1 MPVFPAIRAALDPFQ
16 YMGFLKAQNNIIY
29 FYCKIHTLLKQDY
42 ILTAA
47 NCKDVLDRVRD
58 SINSHLT
65 QSIPISVVPTTTL
78 MVWSVEIKG

>member
-16 YMGFLKAQNNIIY
+16 YMGFLKARNNVIY
-29 FYCKIHTLLKQDY
+29 FYCVFLKRDY

-58 SINSHLT
+58 SISSRLT
-65 QSIPISVVPTTTL
+65 QNTPISVVPTTTL